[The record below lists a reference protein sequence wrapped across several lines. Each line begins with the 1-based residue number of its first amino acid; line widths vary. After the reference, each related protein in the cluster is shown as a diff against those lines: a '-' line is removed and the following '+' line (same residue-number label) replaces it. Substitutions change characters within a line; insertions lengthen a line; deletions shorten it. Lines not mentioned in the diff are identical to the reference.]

1 MHLWKKSL
9 RKDQLVLEDRQGA
22 WELDKRAVHSA
33 GGGLDGII
41 IDSGFGT

>member
-9 RKDQLVLEDRQGA
+9 RKDQLVLEDGQGA
-22 WELDKRAVHSA
+22 WEIDKRAFRSA
-33 GGGLDGII
+33 GGGLDGIT